1 MSGSGFR
8 HVYGPVPS
16 RRLGRSLGVDL
27 VPFKTCSYDC
37 IYCQLGRTTNK
48 TVDRKEYVPVDEV
61 LDELARKIA
70 MESAPD
76 FIGLAG
82 SGEPTLHSRL
92 GEIVSAIK
100 RMTSTPVAVLTNGS
114 LLWMPGVR
122 DDLMGADIV
131 LPSLDAGDE
140 CLFRRVNRPHET
152 IAFSAVTD
160 GLAAFTRQFR
170 GEVWLEV
177 FLLAGMTGLPSEAE
191 KIAGI
196 ARRIAPSRVQLN
208 TVHRPPC
215 MKDALP
221 VPMARMLE
229 LQAFFPGR
237 TDIIGESARTVD
249 GIPAPCGVQDEELL
263 ALLGRRPCSAVDVSN
278 GLGIHVNDALKR
290 LDGLARAGRVGVLAT
305 EGRTFYTVA
314 SGAGPQ
320 AQADDAERY
329 HAACRSEFWRDVFQA
344 EIDYLSKQM
353 EGARDVLSVG
363 CGPAAVEKGLG
374 DAGFLLTG
382 LDVSREALV
391 RAPDGIRTVAARA
404 EDMPLS
410 PASFDAVIFVVSLQF
425 IEDFRRALEEA
436 SRVLRPGGKLVVML
450 LDPAS
455 DFFMERSRDPG
466 SYVSRIRHTDLQAV
480 VEAASAGFDIL
491 TEHFLGVKGRTV
503 LVSAKPGEAALFVI
517 RGTKRVRSP
526 GD

>member
-1 MSGSGFR
+1 MSRGGFR

-37 IYCQLGRTTNK
+37 IYCQLGQTTNK

-70 MESAPD
+70 TESAPD

-100 RMTSTPVAVLTNGS
+100 RMTGTPVAVLTNGS

-122 DDLMGADIV
+122 DDLMEADIV

-140 CLFRRVNRPHET
+140 RLFRRVNRPHEA
-152 IAFSAVTD
+152 IDFSAMTD
-160 GLAAFTRQFR
+160 GLAAFTRQCR

-177 FLLAGMTGLPSEAE
+177 FLLAGVTGFPSEAA
-191 KIAGI
+191 KIAEI
-196 ARRIAPSRVQLN
+196 AGRIAPSRVQLN

-215 MKDALP
+215 VKGTLA
-221 VPMARMLE
+221 VPMERMLE
-229 LQAFFPGR
+229 LQQLFPGR
-237 TDIIGESARTVD
+237 AEIIGESGRTVD
-249 GIPAPCGVQDEELL
+249 STPAPSDVQDEALL
-263 ALLGRRPCSAVDVSN
+263 ALLGRRPCSVVDVSN
-278 GLGIHVNDALKR
+278 GLGIHVSDALKR
-290 LDGLARAGRVGVLAT
+290 LDGLTRSGRVGVFAT
-305 EGRTFYTVA
+305 EGRTFYTLA
-314 SGAGPQ
+314 SRAEPPS
-320 AQADDAERY
+320 QADEATRY
-329 HAACRSEFWRDVFQA
+329 HDACQSDFWRDVFRA
-344 EIDYLSKQM
+344 EIDYLSKKL

-363 CGPAAVEKGLG
+363 CGPAAVEKGLS
-374 DAGFLLTG
+374 DAGFQLTG
-382 LDVSREALV
+382 LDASRQALA
-391 RAPDGIRTVAARA
+391 RAPEGIRTVVARA

-410 PASFDAVIFVVSLQF
+410 TASFDAVIFVVSLQF
-425 IEDFRRALEEA
+425 VEEYRQALEEA
-436 SRVLRPGGKLVVML
+436 SRVLRPGGRLVVML

-455 DFFMERSRDPG
+455 DFFRDRSRDPG
-466 SYVSRIRHTDLQAV
+466 STISRIKHADLQAMAD
-480 VEAASAGFDIL
+480 AASADFDIR
-491 TEHFLGVKGRTV
+491 TEHLLGVKGRTV
-503 LVSAKPGEAALFVI
+503 LDSAKPGEAALFVI
-517 RGTKRVRSP
+517 RGTKRASSP